1 MNIYQKTGYLT
12 ENFRYFHLC
21 TNSQQEF
28 HYHYHEFYKIL
39 FFLKGDVTYH
49 IEGRTFQL
57 VPGDIVLIPA
67 EEIHRPQLNTDT
79 CYEREIL
86 YLSSDFLNSFQK
98 PEEDLSLCFSNARKR
113 QSYVIRIPSFYQKH
127 MVDLFL
133 RLEEEISE
141 NTLYAGKLYQE
152 NLVTELLIL
161 LNRAVLNQQ
170 SIYPDNTCQNEKI
183 LLILDY
189 INNHLSDDL
198 TIDNLSERFFI
209 SRYHLMH
216 LFKTSTGYTVGNYI
230 TIKRLFFARA
240 MIQSGTPVTEAC
252 YLSGFQNYS
261 TFSRAYKKHFHT
273 TAKNR
278 EFSNG
283 HNGNSV
289 VE

>member
-1 MNIYQKTGYLT
+1 MDTYQKTGYLT
-12 ENFRYFHLC
+12 ENFRYFHLQ
-21 TNSQQEF
+21 TASKQEF

-39 FFLKGDVTYH
+39 LFLKGDVTYH

-98 PEEDLSLCFSNARKR
+98 TKDDLSLCFSNARKR
-113 QSYVIRIPSFYQKH
+113 QSYVIRVPSFYQKH
-127 MVDLFL
+127 IMDIFL
-133 RLEEEISE
+133 RLEEEVSE
-141 NTLYAGKLYQE
+141 NTLYAGNLYQE

-161 LNRAVLNQQ
+161 LNRAALNQQ
-170 SIYPDNTCQNEKI
+170 SIYPDNTCQNDKI

-189 INNHLSDDL
+189 INSHLSEPL
-198 TIDNLSERFFI
+198 TIDMLSERFFI

-216 LFKTSTGYTVGNYI
+216 LFKSSTGYTVGSYI
-230 TIKRLFFARA
+230 TIKRLFLARA
-240 MIQSGTPVTEAC
+240 MIQTGTSVTEAC

-273 TAKNR
+273 NAKNR

>member
-1 MNIYQKTGYLT
+1 MDTYQKTGYLT
-12 ENFRYFHLC
+12 ENFRYFHLQ
-21 TNSQQEF
+21 TTSKQEF

-49 IEGRTFQL
+49 I
-57 VPGDIVLIPA
+57 A
-67 EEIHRPQLNTDT
+67 EKIHCPQLHSDT
-79 CYEREIL
+79 CYERQIL
-86 YLSSDFLNSFQK
+86 YLSSPFLKSFHNN
-98 PEEDLSLCFSNARKR
+98 DLSLCFTNAEKR
-113 QSYVIRIPSFYQKH
+113 QSYVMRVPSFYQKQIG
-127 MVDLFL
+127 DLL
-133 RLEEEISE
+133 LYLEDEIKE
-141 NTLYAGKLYQE
+141 NSLYAGKLYQE
-152 NLVTELLIL
+152 NLVSQLLIL
-161 LNRAVLNQQ
+161 LNRAALNQQ

-216 LFKTSTGYTVGNYI
+216 LFKASTGYTVGNYI
-230 TIKRLFFARA
+230 TMKRLFFARA
-240 MIQSGTPVTEAC
+240 MIQTGTPVTEAC

-273 TAKNR
+273 NAKNR